1 LDDEAVGLSPWLAFH
16 ALPRGRR
23 ARATARRLHRRGLRP
38 SRRDPGGGLMID
50 LTLTRAAVA
59 RSRGAA
65 SPPRRRDGYRPVV
78 HYTPRGV
85 QPFSGCRSRQHRTI
99 SECYYAGEVK
109 PPKVVG

>member
-1 LDDEAVGLSPWLAFH
+1 
-16 ALPRGRR
+16 
-23 ARATARRLHRRGLRP
+23 
-38 SRRDPGGGLMID
+38 MIE
-50 LTLTRAAVA
+50 LTLMLVVFALIM
-59 RSRGAA
+59 GAA